1 MNANSK
7 KRDLG
12 EKFEVN
18 SIYLNFTTPEENGL
32 LLWTSTD
39 GNQKEFLGI
48 GIENEKMKFV
58 WSWEGYNTTVVTP
71 NKIVADGVWHDLT
84 IDFELSNVTIWMDG
98 RLVFVSNETHETD
111 HQLSTNGIF
120 FLGGFPETNEISNKT
135 HNYFTAGFKGCLQQ
149 VKWGTDLPVYNF
161 TKFTGENIRTC
172 DPFGIT

>member
-71 NKIVADGVWHDLT
+71 NKMIADGVWHDLT
-84 IDFELSNVTIWMDG
+84 IDFELSNVTIWMDD
-98 RLVFVSNETHETD
+98 RVVFVSNETHETD